1 MACVLL
7 SLPLLR
13 VSPRPDA
20 PSYPPSLL
28 PLTPLH
34 PLLPLAAVAD
44 DPGNIYTEGGRLVI
58 ELTKE
63 ELEDSHNM
71 GYLGGMLQSW
81 NKFCFVGGYIEVCA
95 SPPFLSP
102 RRPRAPG
109 DDDADA
115 HPLARSGIS
124 SGRHA
129 RDGLVACSMDDEQP
143 RYVHLVE
150 HRLALRPLADA
161 APPPAGRAGYGGSLD
176 GTWPYVYD
184 TCDVGT
190 LANQT
195 DPATGLPEFDPS
207 EGDQYHDDDLSWLS
221 GQRFS
226 RCTCPEET
234 DHPGPQYANGTWKGR
249 CVGVVLFFAEVR
261 ASARC

>member
-1 MACVLL
+1 MRRPLL
-7 SLPLLR
+7 SLLVLEHPE
-13 VSPRPDA
+13 STT
-20 PSYPPSLL
+20 
-28 PLTPLH
+28 LTPL
-34 PLLPLAAVAD
+34 LSLAA
-44 DPGNIYTEGGRLVI
+44 
-58 ELTKE
+58 
-63 ELEDSHNM
+63 
-71 GYLGGMLQSW
+71 
-81 NKFCFVGGYIEVCA
+81 A
-95 SPPFLSP
+95 SL
-102 RRPRAPG
+102 PG
-109 DDDADA
+109 DTHVTGLWPAA
-115 HPLARSGIS
+115 WMMSNLGTSIS
-124 SGRHA
+124 SSA
-129 RDGLVACSMDDEQP
+129 VSP
-143 RYVHLVE
+143 S
-150 HRLALRPLADA
+150 RPLAHA
-161 APPPAGRAGYGGSLD
+161 GPPRAGRAGYGGSLD